1 MKNSV
6 NQLTEKT
13 FMFESLPPNR
23 SPIKEEKLENQD
35 KHNSLY
41 SFQNNVNQS
50 KEENRKYSSTLQ
62 KIRTIAAT
70 MSIFVFV
77 STYISVRKYDCNCM
91 TCNVVVRV
99 Y

>member
-1 MKNSV
+1 MPIILS
-6 NQLTEKT
+6 KT
-13 FMFESLPPNR
+13 YSFKSLPSNR

-70 MSIFVFV
+70 MSIFAFV
-77 STYISVRKYDCNCM
+77 SIYMSVRS
-91 TCNVVVRV
+91 TIVIVLRV
-99 Y
+99 L

>member
-1 MKNSV
+1 MKN
-6 NQLTEKT
+6 QLIEKT
-13 FMFESLPPNR
+13 YIFEPLSSNR

-77 STYISVRKYDCNCM
+77 SIYMSVRS
-91 TCNVVVRV
+91 TIVIVLRV
-99 Y
+99 L

>member
-1 MKNSV
+1 MSII
-6 NQLTEKT
+6 LSKT
-13 FMFESLPPNR
+13 YSFKSLPSNR
-23 SPIKEEKLENQD
+23 SPIKEEKLDNQD

-70 MSIFVFV
+70 MSIFGLINIILKRVKRIMFV
-77 STYISVRKYDCNCM
+77 LIF
-91 TCNVVVRV
+91 
-99 Y
+99 